1 MVNLLS
7 NALKFTSFGEIRLD
21 VDEIAIVIK
30 KNTTL
35 KFSVKDTGLGIK
47 VENKE
52 KIFNSF
58 VQEDNSTNRKFGG
71 TGLGLAISNQL
82 LALMDSKLQLIS
94 MYGDGSDF
102 FFEIKFEKF
111 KIRNNKTFEDIIIEG
126 NGTGSITDKR
136 F

>member
-21 VDEIAIVIK
+21 VDEIAVSNK
-30 KNTTL
+30 KNNF
-35 KFSVKDTGLGIK
+35 KIFRKDTGLGIK
-47 VENKE
+47 VENKV
-52 KIFNSF
+52 FNSF

-102 FFEIKFEKF
+102 FLKLNLKSLKLGIIKL
-111 KIRNNKTFEDIIIEG
+111 
-126 NGTGSITDKR
+126 
-136 F
+136 

>member
-1 MVNLLS
+1 
-7 NALKFTSFGEIRLD
+7 
-21 VDEIAIVIK
+21 
-30 KNTTL
+30 
-35 KFSVKDTGLGIK
+35 
-47 VENKE
+47 
-52 KIFNSF
+52 
-58 VQEDNSTNRKFGG
+58 
-71 TGLGLAISNQL
+71 
-82 LALMDSKLQLIS
+82 

>member
-1 MVNLLS
+1 MRQYQ
-7 NALKFTSFGEIRLD
+7 IRR
-21 VDEIAIVIK
+21 
-30 KNTTL
+30 NTTL

-52 KIFNSF
+52 KIFTS
-58 VQEDNSTNRKFGG
+58 NSTNQQVRG

-111 KIRNNKTFEDIIIEG
+111 KIK
-126 NGTGSITDKR
+126 
-136 F
+136 